1 MEELVKKFGIEPTLL
16 LAQVINFGLVLFV
29 LWKFAYKPVLKI
41 MRERR
46 EKIAKSLDDAKAV
59 EQKLA
64 EAEELKQA
72 KLKEARTEAQALMEA
87 TSAESE
93 RYRQERLKEVD
104 AEMQQHRVQ
113 AQAQMQAEKAQAMQD
128 AKAELVGLVM
138 SATQKVVPSGVAKD
152 LDKKLVTEAVE
163 ESQKL

>member
-64 EAEELKQA
+64 EAEELKKV

-87 TSAESE
+87 TSVESE
-93 RYRQERLKEVD
+93 RYRQERLKEIE

-113 AQAQMQAEKAQAMQD
+113 AQAQMQAEKAQAMQE
-128 AKAELVGLVM
+128 AKAELVNLVM

-152 LDKKLVTEAVE
+152 LDKKLVAEAVE
-163 ESQKL
+163 ESQKS

>member
-46 EKIAKSLDDAKAV
+46 EKIAKSLADAKAV

-93 RYRQERLKEVD
+93 RYRQERLKEIE
-104 AEMQQHRVQ
+104 AEMQQHRMQ
-113 AQAQMQAEKAQAMQD
+113 AQAQMQAEKAQAMQE
-128 AKAELVGLVM
+128 AKAELVNLVM

-152 LDKKLVTEAVE
+152 LDKKLVAEAVE
-163 ESQKL
+163 ESQKS